1 MRVLAAT
8 LVLLIAAPSLG
19 AADQCELPLGRTAS
33 VVGVPDGET
42 LELADGSLVR
52 LLGVV
57 APRRPSWWRKPEPWP
72 ASEAARKALAALA
85 EGKTVM
91 LRFDGLKSDRRG
103 RSMAQVFSGEEP
115 GGRWLQGQLVEGGH
129 VRVYAFADNRACTS
143 ALLGLEQRAR
153 AAAKGLWANS
163 AYRVLEADNPETI
176 AKRLQTLQ
184 IIEGRVVSVGR
195 VQRWRFLN
203 FGSDW
208 KKDFTVAIASSDV
221 EAFRQAGIDLEGMA
235 GARLRVRGWIER
247 WNGPAV
253 KVTHPG
259 QIEILDAAPVRD
271 AGSASRGG
279 Q

>member
-1 MRVLAAT
+1 MVPALMLLANIGALAQAAT
-8 LVLLIAAPSLG
+8 PDCDLAP
-19 AADQCELPLGRTAS
+19 GRTVN

-42 LELADGSLVR
+42 LELADGSFVR

-57 APRRPSWWRKPEPWP
+57 APRRPPWWRKPEPWP

-91 LRFDGLKSDRRG
+91 LHFDASKSDRRG
-103 RSMAQVFSGEEP
+103 RTMAQVFSGEEP
-115 GGRWLQGQLVEGGH
+115 DGRWLQGQLVRRGH
-129 VRVYAFADNRACTS
+129 VRVYAFADNRACTA
-143 ALLGLEQRAR
+143 ALLGLEQGAR
-153 AAAKGLWANS
+153 TAAKGLWANS
-163 AYRVLEADNPETI
+163 AYRVLDADNPETV
-176 AKRLQTLQ
+176 AKRLQSLQ
-184 IIEGRVVSVGR
+184 IVEGRVASVGR

-208 KKDFTVAIASSDV
+208 KTDFTVAVASSDV
-221 EAFRQAGIDLEGMA
+221 EAFRQAGIDLEGLA

-259 QIEILDAAPVRD
+259 QIEILHAAPVSD